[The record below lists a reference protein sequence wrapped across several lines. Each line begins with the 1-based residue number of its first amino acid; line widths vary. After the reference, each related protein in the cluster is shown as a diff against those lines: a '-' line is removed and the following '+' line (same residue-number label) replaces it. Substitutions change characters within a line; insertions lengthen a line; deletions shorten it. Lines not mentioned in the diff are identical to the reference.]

1 MHRPTALLLLGAAC
15 SAAGGS
21 NAQYKTSAGPV
32 RAVVVAGGL
41 SHPWALAFLPDQ
53 RLLVTERDGRMR
65 RVNRD
70 GTLGAPLAGLPKID
84 ADGQGGLLDVVLD
97 PDFATTS
104 TIWFTFSEPGEGGN
118 GTALAHARLGENSLS
133 EVAVVFRQLPKA
145 GGGAHFG
152 SRIAFSLDGHLFV
165 TLGER
170 RRAEWSQDLSR
181 HQGKVIRLM
190 RDGSLPPDNPFVG
203 RNDAKPEIWSYGHR
217 NPQGAAIHPVTGQLW
232 TVEHGAMGGD
242 EVNTPLAGRN
252 YGWPVITYGRDY
264 SGAKIGVGTAKE
276 GMEQPVHYWDPSI
289 APSGM
294 TFYTGEKYP
303 GWKGSLFVGSL
314 KFGMIA
320 RLEIDGTKVTRE
332 ERILEGFDNGSV
344 TSARGPM
351 GSCISSPT
359 KTTPASTAWSR
370 FPDDP
375 CPDASARAVRRGS
388 GQRPGHRS
396 GIADRCGAMGRH
408 SWRED
413 RGDQSNCPAGNRGA
427 GCERPGDR
435 PRLHR
440 HARPRPQ

>member
-1 MHRPTALLLLGAAC
+1 MHRRTALLLLGAAC

-32 RAVVVAGGL
+32 RAVAIANGL

-53 RLLVTERDGRMR
+53 RMLVTERDGRMR
-65 RVNRD
+65 IVSPD
-70 GTLGAPLAGLPKID
+70 GTLGAPLAGLPRID

-97 PDFATTS
+97 PDFATNR

-118 GTALAHARLGENSLS
+118 GTAVARAKLGEGSLS
-133 EVAVVFRQLPKA
+133 DVTVVFRQLPKA
-145 GGGAHFG
+145 TGGAHFG
-152 SRIAFSLDGHLFV
+152 SRLAFSPDGHLFV

-181 HQGKVIRLM
+181 HQGKVVRLM
-190 RDGSLPPDNPFVG
+190 RDGSQPPDNPFVG

-217 NPQGAAIHPVTGQLW
+217 NPQGAAIHPETGQLW

-242 EVNTPLAGRN
+242 EVNIPLAGRN

-264 SGAKIGVGTAKE
+264 SGATIGVGTAKE

-294 TFYTGEKYP
+294 AFYTGDKYD

-320 RLEIDGTKVTRE
+320 RLELDGTKVTRE
-332 ERILEGFDNGSV
+332 ERILEGFDKRVRDIRQGPDGFLYFLTDEDNASLYRLEPV
-344 TSARGPM
+344 AR
-351 GSCISSPT
+351 
-359 KTTPASTAWSR
+359 
-370 FPDDP
+370 
-375 CPDASARAVRRGS
+375 
-388 GQRPGHRS
+388 
-396 GIADRCGAMGRH
+396 
-408 SWRED
+408 
-413 RGDQSNCPAGNRGA
+413 
-427 GCERPGDR
+427 
-435 PRLHR
+435 
-440 HARPRPQ
+440 